1 MWSKSLR
8 LAGGGLVMGLVMGL
22 AACYPSGPE
31 DLGDIG
37 LVLTWDNPQGDYTG
51 LQTYAMPD
59 TVLPLINPDDDSS
72 TPLDRTFDALIL
84 ETIAEEMATRGFTRE
99 LDPENNKP
107 DVVVHV
113 GASEKDAYLVFT
125 YWGYPG
131 YGGWPGYGWGYP
143 TTGYYKFQQGTILW
157 NMTDY
162 RQVDP
167 DNPADDEEIVPVLWV
182 AGINGA
188 LTGTGTNPEVDIPI
202 GIRQG
207 FAQSTYI
214 QADTVGR

>member
-8 LAGGGLVMGLVMGL
+8 LAGGGLLLALAIGL
-22 AACYPSGPE
+22 AACYPEGPE

-37 LVLTWDNPQGDYTG
+37 LVLTIDNPEGDYTG
-51 LQTYAMPD
+51 MQTYAMPD
-59 TVLPLINPDDDSS
+59 TVLPLINPDDGSS
-72 TPLDRTFDALIL
+72 EPLNRTFDALIL
-84 ETIAEEMATRGFTRE
+84 ETIAAEMAARGFTRV
-99 LDPENNKP
+99 DPDTMESFP
-107 DVVVHV
+107 DVVVQV
-113 GASEKDAYLVFT
+113 GGAQRDAYLVFT

-131 YGGWPGYGWGYP
+131 YGWPGYGWGYP
-143 TTGYYKFQQGTILW
+143 TTGVYQFQQGSLLW

-162 RQVDP
+162 RNVDP
-167 DNPADDEEIVPVLWV
+167 DNPDDIVPVLWV

-188 LTGTGTNPEVDIPI
+188 ITGTGTNPEVGIPT

-214 QADTVGR
+214 KASTAGR